1 MGPRENVGVMISKK
15 SWSAIQ

>member
-15 SWSAIQ
+15 SWSALQ